1 MVSHQTKNHSWKI
14 TLLWFNCFN
23 VCVCVKVATETKR
36 GSLLPR
42 AVVTSN
48 CEPPTMGALQHWAT
62 SPVSPEGSH
71 TEHYLSSRA
80 LPVSAFDTWSLSC
93 GLMVWLQVSCLPL
106 HSRKPNTTFDSHL
119 SNRDF
124 VYEKAKWSNIQ
135 TFCNS
140 LCVFPYDPSTTRVSP
155 AESCVFASSE
165 AWSVSRLSL
174 FSVAVMAL
182 AACWGLISICGNLD
196 I

>member
-1 MVSHQTKNHSWKI
+1 MRVCHVREGSCRNQKRKSALQSCSDKQLWATHHGCSSTLSHLSSVTWGEPHW
-14 TLLWFNCFN
+14 TLL
-23 VCVCVKVATETKR
+23 KLR
-36 GSLLPR
+36 GS
-42 AVVTSN
+42 TSI
-48 CEPPTMGALQHWAT
+48 CLWHMK
-62 SPVSPEGSH
+62 
-71 TEHYLSSRA
+71 
-80 LPVSAFDTWSLSC
+80 FSC
-93 GLMVWLQVSCLPL
+93 GLMVWPQVSCLPL

-140 LCVFPYDPSTTRVSP
+140 LCVFPYDPCTTRVAP

-174 FSVAVMAL
+174 FSVVVMAL
-182 AACWGLISICGNLD
+182 AACWGLISTCGNLD